1 MQPYATA
8 SEPSPLNGNRPVVN
22 VNNSAVN
29 GNNSAVNGNN
39 SAVNGNKPVVNGNNS
54 FFTEYRKPILYSI
67 ALVAVGL
74 FIAVSVRGKYSWY
87 DHGKV
92 GTKKKSKKDK
102 KKSRSVWKKAAATL
116 EKKPKK
122 GKKDS
127 KVKPIGKCPAGCVP
141 AGMEKKKGSKLS
153 KTSFDPALTN
163 KKPKVEGTRQ

>member
-8 SEPSPLNGNRPVVN
+8 SEPGPLNGNRPN
-22 VNNSAVN
+22 
-29 GNNSAVNGNN
+29 
-39 SAVNGNKPVVNGNNS
+39 VNGNNS
-54 FFTEYRKPILYSI
+54 FFTEYRTQILYSI
-67 ALVAVGL
+67 GFVIFVVFVAV
-74 FIAVSVRGKYSWY
+74 STRGKYSWY

-102 KKSRSVWKKAAATL
+102 KKAAATL

-122 GKKDS
+122 DKKGS
-127 KVKPIGKCPAGCVP
+127 KVKPAGKCPAGCVP
-141 AGMEKKKGSKLS
+141 AGMEKKKGPNLS

>member
-8 SEPSPLNGNRPVVN
+8 SDPSPLNGNRPN
-22 VNNSAVN
+22 
-29 GNNSAVNGNN
+29 
-39 SAVNGNKPVVNGNNS
+39 VNGNNS
-54 FFTEYRKPILYSI
+54 FFTEYRTQILYSI
-67 ALVAVGL
+67 GFVIFVVFVAV
-74 FIAVSVRGKYSWY
+74 STRGKYSWY

-92 GTKKKSKKDK
+92 GTKKKDK

>member
-8 SEPSPLNGNRPVVN
+8 SDPSPLNGNRPN
-22 VNNSAVN
+22 
-29 GNNSAVNGNN
+29 
-39 SAVNGNKPVVNGNNS
+39 VNGNNS
-54 FFTEYRKPILYSI
+54 FFTEYRTQILYSI
-67 ALVAVGL
+67 GFVIFVVFVAV
-74 FIAVSVRGKYSWY
+74 STRGKYSWY

-122 GKKDS
+122 GS